1 MFMKNALKEAQKA
14 SNRGEIPVGAVIVC
28 DGKIISTASN
38 KVEELKNPLAHA
50 EILAIQE
57 ACRVLNRKFLTDC
70 DIYVS
75 LEPCDMC
82 AKAISL
88 ARIRR
93 VYFGA
98 YDTKKLYQTKNHT
111 PDVYGGIC
119 ETECMDLIQGFFKT
133 LRG

>member
-1 MFMKNALKEAQKA
+1 MYMQHALENAEKA
-14 SNRGEIPVGAVIVC
+14 SKSGEIPVGAVIVHE
-28 DGKIISTASN
+28 GEIIASFGN

-57 ACRVLNRKFLTDC
+57 ACRVLDRKFLTDC
-70 DIYVS
+70 DIYVT

-98 YDTKKLYQTKNHT
+98 YDTKLYQTRNHT
-111 PDVYGGIC
+111 PEVYGGIC
-119 ETECMDLIQGFFKT
+119 ETECMELIQVFFKG
-133 LRG
+133 LR

>member
-1 MFMKNALKEAQKA
+1 MQHALENAEKA
-14 SNRGEIPVGAVIVC
+14 SKSGEIPVGAVIVHE
-28 DGKIISTASN
+28 GEIIASFGN

-57 ACRVLNRKFLTDC
+57 ACRVLDRKFLTDC
-70 DIYVS
+70 DIYVT

-98 YDTKKLYQTKNHT
+98 YDTKLYQTRNHT
-111 PDVYGGIC
+111 PEVYGGIC
-119 ETECMDLIQGFFKT
+119 ETECMELIQVFFKG
-133 LRG
+133 LR